1 MHKLQTIL
9 SVSIII
15 LLSILMSACGQA
27 SNNSSPVPSYNVS
40 IDQALTD
47 WQNKSVVILDVRTP
61 GEYADGHIPNT
72 MLIPLDQLPERLNE
86 VPKEKKVYVIC
97 RSGNRS
103 AQAVNLLRSKGFT
116 NVYNVT
122 GGMMQWKGPVEK

>member
-1 MHKLQTIL
+1 MLKFQKIL
-9 SVSIII
+9 SVATVIF
-15 LLSILMSACGQA
+15 LSIWISACGQA
-27 SNNSSPVPSYNVS
+27 AKTNSPVPSHNVS

-72 MLIPLDQLPERLNE
+72 ILIPLDQLPERLNE

-103 AQAVNLLRSKGFT
+103 SQAVNLLRSKGFT

-122 GGMMQWKGPVEK
+122 GGIIHWKGPIEK

>member
-1 MHKLQTIL
+1 MHKLQTTL

-15 LLSILMSACGQA
+15 LLSILLSACGQA
-27 SNNSSPVPSYNVS
+27 SNNSAPICNVS

-72 MLIPLDQLPERLNE
+72 ILIPLDQLSERLNE

-103 AQAVNLLRSKGFT
+103 SQAVNLLQSKGFT
-116 NVYNVT
+116 NVCNVT
-122 GGMMQWKGPVEK
+122 GGMMQWRGPIEK

>member
-1 MHKLQTIL
+1 MLKFQKIL
-9 SVSIII
+9 SVAAVIF
-15 LLSILMSACGQA
+15 LSIWISACGQA
-27 SNNSSPVPSYNVS
+27 ANTNSSVPSHNVS
-40 IDQALTD
+40 IEQALTD

-72 MLIPLDQLPERLNE
+72 ILIPLDQLPERLNE

-103 AQAVNLLRSKGFT
+103 AQAVNLLQSKGFT

-122 GGMMQWKGPVEK
+122 GGMMQWKGPIEK

>member
-1 MHKLQTIL
+1 MHKRQTIL

-27 SNNSSPVPSYNVS
+27 SNNSSPVPIHNVS

-72 MLIPLDQLPERLNE
+72 ILIPLDQLPERLNE

-103 AQAVNLLRSKGFT
+103 AQAVNLLQSKGFT

-122 GGMMQWKGPVEK
+122 GGMMQWKGPIEK

>member
-1 MHKLQTIL
+1 MQKLQTIL